1 MKNLVLLL
9 LAVLAAC
16 GSGSNASNA
25 SGAQP
30 AAAPVYPPGIREFK
44 STAAASEA
52 GLYASRSIRN
62 CCFIKQRAVLTL
74 EKPAGAQVATLY
86 FFVPNVPP
94 YKTGQYV
101 TVSVG
106 GRSATASS
114 KAGRQVVISL
124 ALPPRFVPETEVP
137 IVIVATKSVIPQ
149 KLGIN
154 QDTRDVSV
162 LLKKVDYL

>member
-1 MKNLVLLL
+1 MKTPIALL

-16 GSGSNASNA
+16 GPASNA
-25 SGAQP
+25 SHVSGEEP
-30 AAAPVYPPGIREFK
+30 AVAAVYPPGIKEFK
-44 STAAASEA
+44 SAGAAFNA
-52 GLYASRSIRN
+52 GLYTSTSMRG

-74 EKPAGAQVATLY
+74 EKTAGAQVATLY

-94 YKTGQYV
+94 YKTGQSV

-114 KAGRQVVISL
+114 MPGKPVVISL
-124 ALPPRFVPETEVP
+124 ALPPRFIPETEVP
-137 IVIVATKSVIPQ
+137 VVIVTTKSFIPQ

-154 QDTRDVSV
+154 EDRRDISV
-162 LLKKVDYL
+162 ILKKVEYL